1 MVRFATESDN
11 ANEIWYGLMRC
22 PNGCGRE
29 TIVTNICRNCP
40 NTPADQPM
48 SENYRTPCSYHLIQH
63 FVTVDEMIIPSA
75 HGDAKLEYTGLVENY
90 LGERRLYQPKDPNEL
105 QLLERGRGVVYE

>member
-1 MVRFATESDN
+1 MTRFANKSDN
-11 ANEIWYGLMRC
+11 LNDIWYSLMRC

-75 HGDAKLEYTGLVENY
+75 HGDAKLEYSGLVENH
-90 LGERRLYQPKDPNEL
+90 LGERRLFAPANADEL
-105 QLLERGRGVVYE
+105 QSLECGHGVIFN